1 MFMIEACPMESWTCI
16 QCAGSHK
23 TSTLRDQVCTT
34 LETFLF
40 KLCMERNSVDT
51 EQESSHGSVTKQLYE

>member
-1 MFMIEACPMESWTCI
+1 MSMIEACPMESWTCI
-16 QCAGSHK
+16 QCAGSPK
-23 TSTLRDQVCTT
+23 TSTLMDQVCTT

-51 EQESSHGSVTKQLYE
+51 EQESSHGFSNKTIV